1 MSVQILNFNNAQRAV
16 LNVVSCLQSEQDLE
30 DLKRTLMK
38 FMNERMQ
45 REMDKLWDSGSWSE
59 EKLEAMK
66 TEHLR
71 TSYQEDR
78 CFFTYEA
85 CNIKVCKQAKERVGH
100 CKGNDWRKGKQ
111 GKENLVVIKSV

>member
-16 LNVVSCLQSEQDLE
+16 LNVVSYLQSEQDLE

-71 TSYQEDR
+71 TSY
-78 CFFTYEA
+78 
-85 CNIKVCKQAKERVGH
+85 K
-100 CKGNDWRKGKQ
+100 
-111 GKENLVVIKSV
+111 

>member
-38 FMNERMQ
+38 FMNERMK

-71 TSYQEDR
+71 TSY
-78 CFFTYEA
+78 
-85 CNIKVCKQAKERVGH
+85 K
-100 CKGNDWRKGKQ
+100 
-111 GKENLVVIKSV
+111 

>member
-59 EKLEAMK
+59 EKLEAIK
-66 TEHLR
+66 IEHLR
-71 TSYQEDR
+71 TSYYED
-78 CFFTYEA
+78 
-85 CNIKVCKQAKERVGH
+85 
-100 CKGNDWRKGKQ
+100 
-111 GKENLVVIKSV
+111 

>member
-16 LNVVSCLQSEQDLE
+16 LNVVSCLQSEQDLQ

-71 TSYQEDR
+71 TSY
-78 CFFTYEA
+78 
-85 CNIKVCKQAKERVGH
+85 K
-100 CKGNDWRKGKQ
+100 
-111 GKENLVVIKSV
+111 

>member
-1 MSVQILNFNNAQRAV
+1 MSVQILNFNNALRAV

-71 TSYQEDR
+71 TSY
-78 CFFTYEA
+78 
-85 CNIKVCKQAKERVGH
+85 K
-100 CKGNDWRKGKQ
+100 
-111 GKENLVVIKSV
+111 

>member
-45 REMDKLWDSGSWSE
+45 REMDKLWDSGLCSE

-71 TSYQEDR
+71 TSY
-78 CFFTYEA
+78 
-85 CNIKVCKQAKERVGH
+85 K
-100 CKGNDWRKGKQ
+100 
-111 GKENLVVIKSV
+111 